1 MIENLIGGFE
11 NALTLWN
18 LMFIS
23 IGIVIGIIFGVLPG
37 LGSVTAIAILVP
49 ITFYMSPITAIG
61 FLVGVNK
68 GGTSGGAIPAI
79 LLNAPGTPEAAA
91 TAREGYP
98 LTKAGKPVKA
108 MKMSLYSSVF
118 GDLFSDCVLI
128 LLAAPF
134 AIIAL
139 EFGPPE
145 FTSIILFSFTLIA
158 ALAGRSLLKG
168 LIAAALGVYLSTI
181 GLDPVDSTTRMT
193 FGEVELYD
201 GINLNALAIGALALS
216 SVISQIFDI
225 RKSSNEDEEVD
236 LFKAKSNTTLKAVE
250 FWSNWRT
257 LLRSSLIG
265 TGVGMLP
272 GLGVSLAAF
281 LGYGA
286 AKRASKTPE
295 KFGTGHLEGIAA
307 TEAANS
313 AVVGANLIPTITL
326 GIPGNVAAA
335 LMISAF
341 MIHGLVPGPLLMVE
355 HGELVYSIFA
365 CMLTANLIHLVIGRI
380 GIRVWST
387 FMRVPKSIILPV
399 VVILC
404 VAGVYIPTNSMFH
417 VGMMFA
423 FAGLGYVMRKSGFSI
438 VCLVIGFLL
447 GPMFELALRQTMLL
461 YKSDLSIMFTS
472 PISLGFLI
480 LTLYFAWRFGPGQ
493 KKKNATSL
501 SSGD

>member
-1 MIENLIGGFE
+1 MIENLIGGFV
-11 NALTLWN
+11 NAFTIWN
-18 LMFIS
+18 ILFIS
-23 IGIVIGIIFGVLPG
+23 AGIVIGIIFGVLPG

-49 ITFYMSPITAIG
+49 VTFYMSPVTAIG

-79 LLNAPGTPEAAA
+79 LLNAPGTPESAA

-98 LTKAGKPVKA
+98 LTRAGKPVKA
-108 MKMSLYSSVF
+108 MKMALYSSVF
-118 GDLFSDCVLI
+118 GDLFSDCILI

-134 AIIAL
+134 ALIAL
-139 EFGPPE
+139 KFGPPE

-158 ALAGRSLLKG
+158 ALAGQSLLKG
-168 LIAAALGVYLSTI
+168 LLAAAFGVFLSTI

-216 SVISQIFDI
+216 SVISQIFDM
-225 RKSSNEDEEVD
+225 RKGAHAFVDDE
-236 LFKAKSNTTLKAVE
+236 LFKKNSNMNLHASE
-250 FWSNWRT
+250 FWSTWRT
-257 LLRSSLIG
+257 LLRSSFIG

-295 KFGTGHLEGIAA
+295 KYGTGHLEGIAA

-335 LMISAF
+335 LMVSAF
-341 MIHGLVPGPLLMVE
+341 MIHGVVPGPMMMIE

-365 CMLTANLIHLVIGRI
+365 CMLIANLIHLLIGRA
-380 GIRVWST
+380 GIRVWAN
-387 FMRVPKSIILPV
+387 FMRVPKNIILPV

-423 FAGLGYVMRKSGFSI
+423 FAGIGYAMRKSGFSI

-461 YKSDLSIMFTS
+461 YKSDLSVMVSS
-472 PISLGFLI
+472 PISLVFLA
-480 LTLYFAWRFGPGQ
+480 LTLFFCWRFGPGQ
-493 KKKNATSL
+493 KKKKTI
-501 SSGD
+501 SS